1 MAAPGSFPTPE
12 KFWERIADKS
22 VALLVALAILFM
34 GFYYHKQAMDRV
46 YSLLI
51 ERVGQR
57 LERIERCACQNER
70 K

>member
-1 MAAPGSFPTPE
+1 MAAPGPITPPE

-22 VALLVALAILFM
+22 VALLVALAMLFI

-46 YSLLI
+46 YNLLI

-57 LERIERCACQNER
+57 LERIEHCACGEQ

>member
-1 MAAPGSFPTPE
+1 MGAPGLPTPPE

-57 LERIERCACQNER
+57 LERIEQCACE
-70 K
+70 KK